1 MKKGGAFLA
10 SVLAGFASAQTP
22 APNSAEIESRDA
34 QTTFSTRVNLV
45 MVPVVVRDKQGRAVG
60 TLQKEDFQLADKGK
74 LQLITRFAVEKFSDR
89 LAVKPI
95 RSEGAAEDPTAAPVV
110 IANRFTAYLFDD
122 LHIEFGDLV
131 RSRDAAKRHLDSLQD
146 SERAAIFTTSGRT
159 MLEFTDDRE
168 ALHRALSQ
176 IQPRPKIASS
186 ECPPM
191 TFYMADLIQNR
202 NDTTALSAA
211 TDDTMACAN
220 MDPSM
225 RPMAV
230 QLAQAAAA
238 RAVAE
243 GNQDTQVAL
252 SVLKDVVRR
261 MGATPGQRSIV
272 LVSPGFL
279 LTVDYRQEET
289 DILDRAIR
297 NNLTISSLDARGLY
311 VIGDDLSQRNSSGS
325 VASGIAKRMY
335 QTLSASADA
344 DILAELAY
352 GTGGT
357 FFQNNNDFDDGFRR
371 IAALPE
377 FVYILGFAP
386 QNLKYD
392 GAFHALKVSLKVKNG
407 LTLDA
412 RRGYYAPKH
421 ALDSA
426 EQAKQEITEAL
437 FSREETQD
445 IPVDLQTQFF
455 KRAADEARLAV
466 VAKVDLKHLRFRKE
480 EGRNRNTLT
489 VVSGVF
495 DRNGKLV
502 SAQEKTVEMRLKEET
517 LEARLAAG
525 LAIKT
530 SFDVIPGSYVIRLV
544 VRDSEGQLMTARN
557 GVVQI
562 P

>member
-1 MKKGGAFLA
+1 MKKGGVFLA

-74 LQLITRFAVEKFSDR
+74 LQLITRFAVEKSSDR

-110 IANRFTAYLFDD
+110 IANRFTAHLFDD

-131 RSRDAAKRHLDSLQD
+131 RSRDAARRHLDSLQD

-176 IQPRPKIASS
+176 IQPRPLAAVSG
-186 ECPPM
+186 CPPM

-202 NDTTALSAA
+202 NDPTALSAA
-211 TDDTMACAN
+211 TDDALACGN

-230 QLAQAAAA
+230 QMAQSAAA
-238 RAVAE
+238 RAVSE

-311 VIGDDLSQRNSSGS
+311 VPGDDLSQRNSSGS
-325 VASGIAKRMY
+325 VASAIAKRMY
-335 QTLSASADA
+335 QTLGASADA

-392 GAFHALKVSLKVKNG
+392 GAFHALKVSLKIKNG

-426 EQAKQEITEAL
+426 EQAKQEISEAL

-455 KRAADEARLAV
+455 KLAADEARLAV

-530 SFDVIPGSYVIRLV
+530 SFDVIPGSYVIRVV

>member
-1 MKKGGAFLA
+1 
-10 SVLAGFASAQTP
+10 
-22 APNSAEIESRDA
+22 
-34 QTTFSTRVNLV
+34 
-45 MVPVVVRDKQGRAVG
+45 
-60 TLQKEDFQLADKGK
+60 
-74 LQLITRFAVEKFSDR
+74 
-89 LAVKPI
+89 
-95 RSEGAAEDPTAAPVV
+95 
-110 IANRFTAYLFDD
+110 
-122 LHIEFGDLV
+122 
-131 RSRDAAKRHLDSLQD
+131 
-146 SERAAIFTTSGRT
+146 
-159 MLEFTDDRE
+159 
-168 ALHRALSQ
+168 
-176 IQPRPKIASS
+176 
-186 ECPPM
+186 M

>member
-1 MKKGGAFLA
+1 MKKGGVFLA

-74 LQLITRFAVEKFSDR
+74 LQLITRFAVEKSSDR

-131 RSRDAAKRHLDSLQD
+131 RSRDAARRHLDSLQD

-176 IQPRPKIASS
+176 IQPRPRIASS

-202 NDTTALSAA
+202 NDPTALSAA
-211 TDDTMACAN
+211 ADDTMACAN

-230 QLAQAAAA
+230 QMAQGAAA

-279 LTVDYRQEET
+279 LTIDYRQEET

-311 VIGDDLSQRNSSGS
+311 VTGDDLSQRNSSGS
-325 VASGIAKRMY
+325 AASAIAKRMY
-335 QTLSASADA
+335 QTLGASADA

-392 GAFHALKVSLKVKNG
+392 GAFHALKVSLKIKNG

-426 EQAKQEITEAL
+426 EQAKQEISEAL
-437 FSREETQD
+437 FSREETHD

-455 KRAADEARLAV
+455 KLAADEARLAV

-530 SFDVIPGSYVIRLV
+530 SFDVIPGSYVIRVV